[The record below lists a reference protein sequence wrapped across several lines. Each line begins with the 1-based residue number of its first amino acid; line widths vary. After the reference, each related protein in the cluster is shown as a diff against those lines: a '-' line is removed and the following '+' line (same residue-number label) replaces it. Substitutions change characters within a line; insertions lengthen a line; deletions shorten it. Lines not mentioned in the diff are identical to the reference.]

1 MPDTAC
7 SAARATSPVALLSTS
22 SCPYCKAILL
32 VDLTMSRHSR
42 VGSGSSQP
50 LEYEP
55 LLASDNAIPKSRVAV
70 DVQEVGFAD
79 VDDEETLGER
89 FAAVRAGEGSL
100 PEDVLSS

>member
-22 SCPYCKAILL
+22 SCPYCNAILP
-32 VDLTMSRHSR
+32 VNLTMSRHSR

-70 DVQEVGFAD
+70 DVQAVAFAD
-79 VDDEETLGER
+79 VEDEETLGER
-89 FAAVRAGEGSL
+89 FSAAVRTGEG
-100 PEDVLSS
+100 